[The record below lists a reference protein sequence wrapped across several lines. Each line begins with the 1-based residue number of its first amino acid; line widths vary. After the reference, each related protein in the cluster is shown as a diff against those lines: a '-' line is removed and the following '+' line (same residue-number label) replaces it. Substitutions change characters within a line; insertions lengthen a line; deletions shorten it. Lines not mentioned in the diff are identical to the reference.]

1 MGSDFDYDGN
11 KDMRI
16 TLERE
21 IDEDL
26 RLAVS
31 VTYTRNM
38 AEAPPDNLHERLVG
52 SLDHLM
58 NQFTDQEYGETQPK
72 SSDRGLGFRAAH
84 PRTITLNSGHVRR
97 NG

>member
-26 RLAVS
+26 RLAVAI
-31 VTYTRNM
+31 TYTRNM
-38 AEAPPDNLHERLVG
+38 AEATPDNLHERLVG
-52 SLDHLM
+52 SLDYLM
-58 NQFTDQEYGETQPK
+58 NQLD
-72 SSDRGLGFRAAH
+72 DAIVIVIL
-84 PRTITLNSGHVRR
+84 HVLEWLC
-97 NG
+97 NDD

>member
-1 MGSDFDYDGN
+1 MSSDFDQDGN

-31 VTYTRNM
+31 ITYTRNM
-38 AEAPPDNLHERLVG
+38 AEATPDNLHERLVG
-52 SLDHLM
+52 SLDYLM
-58 NQFTDQEYGETQPK
+58 HQFTDEDYG
-72 SSDRGLGFRAAH
+72 
-84 PRTITLNSGHVRR
+84 
-97 NG
+97 

>member
-1 MGSDFDYDGN
+1 MGSDFDQDGN

-31 VTYTRNM
+31 ITYTRNM
-38 AEAPPDNLHERLVG
+38 AEATPDNLHERLVG
-52 SLDHLM
+52 SLDYLI
-58 NQFTDQEYGETQPK
+58 NQFTDQEHG
-72 SSDRGLGFRAAH
+72 
-84 PRTITLNSGHVRR
+84 
-97 NG
+97 